1 MKDGCSLHFVTAL
14 RIMEVIMKNKNI
26 IESFKNASQ
35 GVWYTVVK
43 ERNMK
48 IHLAAAAF
56 VILLALWL
64 GVSKIEL
71 TILCMTIALVICC
84 ELINTAMEVMVDII
98 VDVYHPRAKIIKDV
112 SSGAVFVSA
121 FFSIAIGGIIL
132 FDKLIHKIMVF
143 IK

>member
-1 MKDGCSLHFVTAL
+1 
-14 RIMEVIMKNKNI
+14 MKNKNI
-26 IESFKNASQ
+26 FESFKNASQ

-64 GVSKIEL
+64 EVDKIEL
-71 TILCMTIALVICC
+71 AILCLTISLVICC

-112 SSGAVFVSA
+112 ASGAVFVSA
-121 FFSIAIGGIIL
+121 LFSITIGGIIL
-132 FDKLIHKIMVF
+132 FDKLIHKIMVL
-143 IK
+143 IS

>member
-1 MKDGCSLHFVTAL
+1 
-14 RIMEVIMKNKNI
+14 MKNRNLF
-26 IESFKNASQ
+26 ESFKNAFQ
-35 GVWYTVVK
+35 GIWYTFIK

-71 TILCMTIALVICC
+71 TIICLTIVVVICF

-112 SSGAVFVSA
+112 SAGAVFVSA
-121 FFSIAIGGIIL
+121 LFSIVIGFIIL
-132 FDKLIHKIMVF
+132 YDKLIHKLMVVF
-143 IK
+143 N

>member
-1 MKDGCSLHFVTAL
+1 MKS
-14 RIMEVIMKNKNI
+14 KNI
-26 IESFKNASQ
+26 IESFKHAFQ
-35 GVWYTVVK
+35 GLWYTFVK

-48 IHLAAAAF
+48 IHIAAAAF

-71 TILCMTIALVICC
+71 AIICLTVMLVICF

-112 SSGAVFVSA
+112 SAGAVFVSA
-121 FFSIAIGGIIL
+121 FFSIVIGGVIL
-132 FDKLIHKIMVF
+132 LDKVINKVMVLF
-143 IK
+143 N